1 MPSSSRTAARDAAV
15 VVGCLVV
22 LGALCGALWSAVVT
36 PAQLTRLPNG
46 VAMNETALSAQFAAD
61 GWYAVI
67 ALAAGLIAGVV
78 LTWWRSR
85 DALWT
90 AGVLVLGAV
99 VAAVVMAVTG
109 HLLGPPDPRHALLA
123 TKVGSKVPES
133 LNLGVRSLTPF
144 GPYLRQTVM
153 FYLAWP
159 VGALAGCLAVLL
171 VTVPTD
177 HAASE
182 QAEPAEQADGTDRAE
197 QEGQGVEQSP
207 APGGTAD

>member
-1 MPSSSRTAARDAAV
+1 MPDSSRAAV
-15 VVGCLVV
+15 RDVAVVLGSLVV
-22 LGALCGALWSAVVT
+22 LGALGGVLWSVVVT

-46 VAMNETALSAQFAAD
+46 IAMNETALSAQFAAD

-67 ALAAGLIAGVV
+67 AVVAGLLAGVV

-90 AGVLVLGAV
+90 AALLVVGAV
-99 VAAVVMAVTG
+99 LAAVVMAVTG

-133 LNLGVRSLTPF
+133 LDLGVSSLSPF
-144 GPYLRQTVM
+144 GPYLKQTVM

-159 VGALAGCLAVLL
+159 VGALAGCLTVLL
-171 VTVPTD
+171 FTVPAD
-177 HAASE
+177 RAA
-182 QAEPAEQADGTDRAE
+182 AEPAADHVGPPVPAE
-197 QEGQGVEQSP
+197 QGVQQSP

>member
-1 MPSSSRTAARDAAV
+1 MPDSSRAAV
-15 VVGCLVV
+15 RDVAAVLGCLVV

-36 PAQLTRLPNG
+36 PAELTRLPNG
-46 VAMNETALSAQFAAD
+46 GAMNETALSAQFGAD

-67 ALAAGLIAGVV
+67 AVVAGLLAGIV

-90 AGVLVLGAV
+90 AALLVLGAV

-133 LNLGVRSLTPF
+133 LTLGERSLSPF
-144 GPYLRQTVM
+144 GPYLKQTVM

-171 VTVPTD
+171 VTVPTG
-177 HAASE
+177 
-182 QAEPAEQADGTDRAE
+182 QPPAEQGETPEQPDRPAPAE
-197 QEGQGVEQSP
+197 QGVEQSP
-207 APGGTAD
+207 APRGTAD

>member
-1 MPSSSRTAARDAAV
+1 MPGSSRAAVRDATV
-15 VVGCLVV
+15 VLGCLIV
-22 LGALCGALWSAVVT
+22 LGALCGALWSVVVT

-46 VAMNETALSAQFAAD
+46 AAMNETALSAQFASD

-67 ALAAGLIAGVV
+67 AVVAGLLAGVV

-90 AGVLVLGAV
+90 AAWLVLGAV

-133 LNLGVRSLTPF
+133 LSLGVRSLTPF
-144 GPYLRQTVM
+144 GPYLKQTVM

-159 VGALAGCLAVLL
+159 VGALAGCLTVLL

-177 HAASE
+177 HGA
-182 QAEPAEQADGTDRAE
+182 AEPAGQVDPPVPAE
-197 QEGQGVEQSP
+197 QGVEQSP
-207 APGGTAD
+207 APGGAAD

>member
-1 MPSSSRTAARDAAV
+1 MPGSSRAAV
-15 VVGCLVV
+15 RDVAVVAGCLVV
-22 LGALCGALWSAVVT
+22 LGALCGVLWSVVVT

-46 VAMNETALSAQFAAD
+46 AAMNETALSAQFGAD

-67 ALAAGLIAGVV
+67 ALVAGLLSGVV
-78 LTWWRSR
+78 LTWWRSQ
-85 DALWT
+85 DALRT
-90 AGVLVLGAV
+90 AALLVLGAV

-159 VGALAGCLAVLL
+159 VGALAGCLTVLL

-177 HAASE
+177 HAAA
-182 QAEPAEQADGTDRAE
+182 QQTDQVDPPVPAER
-197 QEGQGVEQSP
+197 GVEQSP

>member
-1 MPSSSRTAARDAAV
+1 MPPSSRAAVRDAAV
-15 VVGCLVV
+15 VIGCLIV
-22 LGALCGALWSAVVT
+22 LGALCGVLWSVVVT
-36 PAQLTRLPNG
+36 PAQITRLPNG
-46 VAMNETALSAQFAAD
+46 IAMNETALSAQFGAD

-67 ALAAGLIAGVV
+67 AVVAGLLAGVA
-78 LTWWRSR
+78 LSWWRSR

-90 AGVLVLGAV
+90 AAWLVLGAV

-133 LNLGVRSLTPF
+133 LSLGVHPLTPF
-144 GPYLRQTVM
+144 GPYLKQTVM

-159 VGALAGCLAVLL
+159 VGALAGCLTVLL

-177 HAASE
+177 RAA
-182 QAEPAEQADGTDRAE
+182 AEPAEQVDPPVPAE
-197 QEGQGVEQSP
+197 QGVEQSP
-207 APGGTAD
+207 APGGAAD